1 MIRPTD
7 YRRFGADS
15 TGTRPALR
23 LGDPGIDAG
32 WLRRYRWGAMGG
44 AAWLVLLPVLLAV
57 GFLSAWGPFGRIDSW
72 QLDTFGSGSVILL
85 VILFM
90 PLAFVPLAAA
100 HLLPVDA
107 STPALLGIR
116 QSFDTRWGPRV
127 VGRPGDARAR
137 LRRLSRLAQGSAV
150 VGAVTLAVFAGKGIH
165 DADTPHPPLPRV
177 GMASLA
183 DSGQPLPYAVRL
195 TDAVADRSRTWEHRY
210 RIRQDS
216 HRDVYYP
223 LRPAASAAGGATG
236 GPAAIVE
243 LDQTN
248 PQYEAARWNMV
259 DPPGP
264 REGVP
269 ELLDDWTAGELRRAG
284 IALAP
289 RVVVLRRQRLD
300 GHDPRPDP
308 LDDFVFALFGF
319 AALFCGLVFW
329 WAMAR
334 AARQLPENSDG

>member
-1 MIRPTD
+1 MTRPTD
-7 YRRFGADS
+7 YRRFGADF

-32 WLRRYRWGAMGG
+32 WLRRYRWGAVGG
-44 AAWLVLLPVLLAV
+44 AVWLVLLPVLLAV

-85 VILFM
+85 VILFL

-100 HLLPVDA
+100 HLLPVDG

-116 QSFDTRWGPRV
+116 QSFDPRWGPRV
-127 VGRPGDARAR
+127 VGRPGDARSR
-137 LRRLSRLAQGSAV
+137 LRRLSRLAQGFAAI
-150 VGAVTLAVFAGKGIH
+150 GAVTLAVFAAKGVH
-165 DADTPHPPLPRV
+165 DADSPHAPLPEV
-177 GMASLA
+177 GMGRLA
-183 DSGQPLPYAVRL
+183 DPGQPLAHAVRL
-195 TDAVADRSRTWEHRY
+195 TGAVADRSKAWEHRY

-223 LRPAASAAGGATG
+223 LRPAGSAAGGA
-236 GPAAIVE
+236 AAIVE

-248 PQYEAARWNMV
+248 PQYEEARWNMV

-289 RVVVLRRQRLD
+289 RVVVLKRQQLGGR
-300 GHDPRPDP
+300 DPRPDP

-329 WAMAR
+329 WGTAR
-334 AARQLPENSDG
+334 AARLLPGRSEG